1 MSNDT
6 RWPAARLRIPAAST
20 AVAWTNT
27 SLPPPSG
34 AIKPKPFDVLKNF
47 TVPTAIPS
55 PVASDY
61 ARSTRT
67 GATNGN
73 YQLRKVGF
81 FNQARTKRV
90 GIRNGA
96 LQLTECRRGGV
107 RSPHPS
113 KCQPTFFCMRAAGAP
128 ALATAALFRSHARN
142 PDAVAAQA
150 AFDCH

>member
-6 RWPAARLRIPAAST
+6 RWPSARLRRPAAST

-34 AIKPKPFDVLKNF
+34 AIKPKPFEVLKNF
-47 TVPTAIPS
+47 TVPTAMIS
-55 PVASDY
+55 PVASDF

-67 GATNGN
+67 DATNGN

-96 LQLTECRRGGV
+96 LQLTECRRGASIG
-107 RSPHPS
+107 RYAEYCKPIASCGEFSPQ
-113 KCQPTFFCMRAAGAP
+113 KGGFERG
-128 ALATAALFRSHARN
+128 
-142 PDAVAAQA
+142 
-150 AFDCH
+150 